1 MPAPEE
7 YSHDF
12 REFSRM
18 QHIKRILVSGLALA
32 FVGAVFPLTTA
43 AYAQTA
49 KTFAGA
55 EVTYA
60 DLADLTDSA
69 ALVVQVQPRQLVQI
83 EPARA
88 TGLRAGEGRFL
99 VQARTRSLIAGD
111 GVVGEA
117 LIYLVDLPLDIRG
130 KPPAVKKKD
139 VLVFARAVPGR
150 PGELQLV
157 SRNAQLALSPALDA
171 RMRSVLNELRAPGAP
186 PRITGVREAIFV
198 AGNLAG
204 EGETQIFLATANNS
218 AAAMIVNRRPG
229 AAAVWSVSFSEV
241 VDAAGTVP
249 ARDTLAWY
257 RLACFLPPE
266 LPRAA
271 NLSGSRSDKLQAE
284 ADYRLAIGRL
294 GECLRSLR

>member
-1 MPAPEE
+1 M
-7 YSHDF
+7 
-12 REFSRM
+12 
-18 QHIKRILVSGLALA
+18 
-32 FVGAVFPLTTA
+32 
-43 AYAQTA
+43 
-49 KTFAGA
+49 
-55 EVTYA
+55 
-60 DLADLTDSA
+60 
-69 ALVVQVQPRQLVQI
+69 
-83 EPARA
+83 
-88 TGLRAGEGRFL
+88 
-99 VQARTRSLIAGD
+99 
-111 GVVGEA
+111 
-117 LIYLVDLPLDIRG
+117 
-130 KPPAVKKKD
+130 
-139 VLVFARAVPGR
+139 
-150 PGELQLV
+150 
-157 SRNAQLALSPALDA
+157 
-171 RMRSVLNELRAPGAP
+171 
-186 PRITGVREAIFV
+186 REAIFV

-294 GECLRSLR
+294 GECPRSLR